1 MNTQIVSFA
10 PTYFYM
16 SVDYTDGLKAEA
28 ARESYKG
35 VVIRVEYNGGE
46 RTAPGPRPEQKVRFF
61 TGDFSQ
67 DYADAVGFAQM
78 LADGRDV
85 PFMGSSSVD
94 DFFFDAGY
102 VEDVYADVPVAT
114 EADLAADQAA
124 SQAEWLAYSRPAPEV
139 VARFTAVTDRAI
151 EIDKRLAVAWD
162 KVPAAKLRWALA
174 NVIAS
179 SDYNTSY
186 PGAPLGRAEAMDA
199 LKVLDELLA
208 DQAEAEAM
216 RPA

>member
-94 DFFFDAGY
+94 DYFFDAGY
-102 VEDVYADVPVAT
+102 VEDVYAGAEEIPFASD
-114 EADLAADQAA
+114 ADIAADQANDSA
-124 SQAEWLAYSRPAPEV
+124 WPAAVEAEPADLPFLAPEMIIPV
-139 VARFTAVTDRAI
+139 VAADNAL
-151 EIDKRLAVAWD
+151 EAAWD
-162 KVPAAKLRWALA
+162 TIPAAKLRWALA
-174 NVIAS
+174 NVIAAS
-179 SDYNTSY
+179 RYNTDF
-186 PGAPLGRAEAMDA
+186 PGAPLGRDNAIRSLDA
-199 LKVLDELLA
+199 LDRLI
-208 DQAEAEAM
+208 QGQGWTAE
-216 RPA
+216 

>member
-78 LADGRDV
+78 LAGGRDV

-94 DFFFDAGY
+94 DYFFDAGY
-102 VEDVYADVPVAT
+102 VEVDDEARAEAEAIVAS
-114 EADLAADQAA
+114 DQAA
-124 SQAEWLAYSRPAPEV
+124 LDAWKTEAEPADLPFLAPEMITPV
-139 VARFTAVTDRAI
+139 VAADNALTA
-151 EIDKRLAVAWD
+151 AWD
-162 KVPAAKLRWALA
+162 TIPAAKLRWALA
-174 NVIAS
+174 NVIAAS
-179 SDYNTSY
+179 RYNTDF
-186 PGAPLGRAEAMDA
+186 PGAPLGRDNAIRSLDA
-199 LKVLDELLA
+199 LDRLI
-208 DQAEAEAM
+208 QGQGWTAE
-216 RPA
+216 